1 MYFIEIRVKC
11 KQICMV
17 LIQTVLRYNTSDLLL
32 HTCIEFLRIS
42 VSCQQLLRDFG
53 VLLLKRSNQNIVWAS
68 RNFKK
73 IKCLIYYFY
82 ENFKYSFF
90 DWGHLIVIILLDQ
103 NTDCM
108 WWIIKYWKLTF
119 LSTRGRDR
127 LIHIL
132 FRCPVAVAPTSSIH
146 SC

>member
-53 VLLLKRSNQNIVWAS
+53 VLLFETVESKYSLS
-68 RNFKK
+68 FKK
-73 IKCLIYYFY
+73 FQKNQMF
-82 ENFKYSFF
+82 N
-90 DWGHLIVIILLDQ
+90 
-103 NTDCM
+103 
-108 WWIIKYWKLTF
+108 
-119 LSTRGRDR
+119 
-127 LIHIL
+127 IL
-132 FRCPVAVAPTSSIH
+132 FL
-146 SC
+146 